1 MDVQAPRVAL
11 VNDRAVHARVNP
23 QLPDAQYAIGRAGS
37 VAGHAAQVLAMP
49 SMQPIVSAAR
59 HRQWALPCM
68 DQDEPY
74 ERDNVKTL
82 DLDAFRATPLTRDP
96 FEYLIVPGFVKPEA
110 RQAVNRDYPTV
121 PDLGSFPLERLKYG
135 EAFKEMVEDL
145 ESDEF
150 RKAFEEKFS
159 VDLTGRPSTITA
171 RGRCGTRDG
180 FIHTD
185 STSKI
190 ITVLIYMN
198 NSWESQGGRLRLLR
212 SGADLED
219 MVAEVPPVEG
229 TLVCFRRSD
238 NSWHGHKQ
246 FIGDRRV
253 IQFNWVTDKG
263 SQKLVSLRHSLSIP
277 FKKVMSMVRPQR
289 NPTSEPVEVRM

>member
-1 MDVQAPRVAL
+1 MGGLEAGVWVWS
-11 VNDRAVHARVNP
+11 
-23 QLPDAQYAIGRAGS
+23 LPDGLGGDERK
-37 VAGHAAQVLAMP
+37 
-49 SMQPIVSAAR
+49 AR
-59 HRQWALPCM
+59 S
-68 DQDEPY
+68 
-74 ERDNVKTL
+74 VKTL
-82 DLDAFRATPLTRDP
+82 DMEAFAATPLVREP

-110 RQAVNRDYPTV
+110 RAAVNRDYPQV
-121 PDLGSFPLERLKYG
+121 PDLGSFPLERLKFG
-135 EAFKEMVEDL
+135 PAFQEMVDDL

-150 RKAFEEKFS
+150 RKAFEAKFGI
-159 VDLTGRPSTITA
+159 DLTGRPSTITA

-198 NSWESQGGRLRLLR
+198 NGWEAQGGRLRLLK
-212 SGADLED
+212 SGSDLED

-229 TLVCFRRSD
+229 TLVCFKRSD

-246 FIGDRRV
+246 FIGERRV

-263 SQKLVSLRHSLSIP
+263 SQKLVALRHSLSIP

-289 NPTSEPVEVRM
+289 EPVEAGNPQM

>member
-1 MDVQAPRVAL
+1 MWDISGQVSDFTVKRREYETLSPVVYLIVQDGGPGVAICGRRFSVWRV
-11 VNDRAVHARVNP
+11 
-23 QLPDAQYAIGRAGS
+23 AIGRLVWSLPDGL
-37 VAGHAAQVLAMP
+37 GGDKRK
-49 SMQPIVSAAR
+49 AR
-59 HRQWALPCM
+59 S
-68 DQDEPY
+68 
-74 ERDNVKTL
+74 VKTL
-82 DLDAFRATPLTRDP
+82 DMEAFAATPLVREP

-110 RQAVNRDYPTV
+110 RAAVNRDYPQV
-121 PDLGSFPLERLKYG
+121 PDLGSFPLERLKFG
-135 EAFKEMVEDL
+135 PAFQEMVDDL

-150 RKAFEEKFS
+150 RKAFETKFS
-159 VDLTGRPSTITA
+159 IDLTGRPSTITA

-198 NSWESQGGRLRLLR
+198 NGWEAQGGRLRLLK
-212 SGADLED
+212 SGSDLED
-219 MVAEVPPVEG
+219 MLAEVPPVEG
-229 TLVCFRRSD
+229 TLVCFKRSD

-246 FIGDRRV
+246 FIGERRV

-263 SQKLVSLRHSLSIP
+263 SQKLVALRHSLSIP

-289 NPTSEPVEVRM
+289 EPVEAGNPQM

>member
-1 MDVQAPRVAL
+1 M
-11 VNDRAVHARVNP
+11 
-23 QLPDAQYAIGRAGS
+23 
-37 VAGHAAQVLAMP
+37 
-49 SMQPIVSAAR
+49 
-59 HRQWALPCM
+59 
-68 DQDEPY
+68 
-74 ERDNVKTL
+74 KTL
-82 DLDAFRATPLTRDP
+82 DLQAFRATPLVREP
-96 FEYLIVPGFVKPEA
+96 FDYLIVPGFVKPEV
-110 RQAVNRDYPTV
+110 REAVNKDYPQC

-135 EAFKEMVEDL
+135 PAFGEMVEEL
-145 ESDEF
+145 ESEEF
-150 RKAFEEKFS
+150 RRAFEEKFA

-198 NSWESQGGRLRLLR
+198 NGWEAQGGRLRLLR
-212 SGADLED
+212 SGNDLED

-246 FIGDRRV
+246 FIGERRV
-253 IQFNWVTDKG
+253 IQFNWVTDKN
-263 SQKLVSLRHSLSIP
+263 SQKLVALRHTLSIP
-277 FKKVMSMVRPQR
+277 FKKVMSMVRPQAK
-289 NPTSEPVEVRM
+289 EAVGAGEMM